1 MKSIL
6 VNAFLLILF
15 CNAVAVAAEGSSS
28 QQAQQNLQ
36 NFYEAL
42 ERKKNEQRPN
52 TLNDADLER
61 EMQRINKETQKN
73 NTELTLGRSLPET
86 KEKQLEIEKGKIE
99 SSKKLLKKE
108 EVIYAGQFDL
118 IDINNVRYANVDK
131 KVLESKIALLNSYD
145 TRRIEADI
153 NSKAL
158 SVAINAE
165 GSAGAALQD
174 SLAGTIKY
182 QPQTQQATNQEMLA
196 NTVDMSNSVAK
207 SYIKVKEGAFVS
219 ERIYVKSITQDE
231 LKLAVK

>member
-52 TLNDADLER
+52 ALNDVDLER
-61 EMQRINKETQKN
+61 EMQRISKETQKN
-73 NTELTLGRSLPET
+73 NTELTLGRTLPET

-131 KVLESKIALLNSYD
+131 KILESKIALLNSYD

-153 NSKAL
+153 NARAL

-165 GSAGAALQD
+165 GSAGVALQD
-174 SLAGTIKY
+174 SLSGTIKY
-182 QPQTQQATNQEMLA
+182 QPQTQQATNQEMMA
-196 NTVDMSNSVAK
+196 NTVDMSNNVAR